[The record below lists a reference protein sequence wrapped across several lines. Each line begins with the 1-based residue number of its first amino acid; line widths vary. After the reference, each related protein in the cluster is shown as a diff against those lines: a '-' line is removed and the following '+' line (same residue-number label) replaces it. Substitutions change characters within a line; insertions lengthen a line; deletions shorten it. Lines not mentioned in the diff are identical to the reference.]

1 MPPPQEDSGY
11 ARVVQC
17 QSSDRRYGVLTVEQR
32 EQIRRAYFI
41 DGKSIRQIARERHH
55 DRRTIRNALKDAGP
69 PRYILQAPRPRPI
82 LDPVLAIIDRWLE
95 EDEKRPPKQRHTA
108 RRIYERLAS
117 EFGFRGG
124 ESTVRQYVRE
134 RRARRRGTTIRREHG
149 PA

>member
-1 MPPPQEDSGY
+1 MHPPQEDSGY

-17 QSSDRRYGVLTVEQR
+17 QSSDRRSGVHTVDQR

-117 EFGFRGG
+117 EFGFKGG
-124 ESTVRQYVRE
+124 EATVRQYVRE
-134 RRARRRGTTIRREHG
+134 RGARGAG
-149 PA
+149 DSVPPG